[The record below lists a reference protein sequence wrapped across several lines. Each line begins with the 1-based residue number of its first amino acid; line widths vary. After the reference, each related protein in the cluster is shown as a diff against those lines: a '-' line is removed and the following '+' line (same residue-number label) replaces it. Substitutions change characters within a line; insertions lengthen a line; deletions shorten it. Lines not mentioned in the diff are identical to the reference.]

1 MYYIDINSIFLYDLT
16 DAIQEISWQIMFKK
30 FLPKE
35 TDFFIM
41 FEKAAQNVNKSAILL
56 VEMMEDLGNA
66 EIKAKE
72 IYEAEQE
79 GDMLTHEVMRNL
91 NKTFLTPIDREDIH
105 ALINN
110 IDDVLDLIWASA
122 DRAVLFKLNS
132 AAPEAVEISKVI
144 LETTEYI
151 IKAVICLKDKKYSY
165 IQEYCIEINRLEN
178 RGDRIF
184 REALVKLFDNIKDPI
199 LVIKWKEVYE
209 HLEEANDKCEDVADI
224 LESIVLKHA

>member
-1 MYYIDINSIFLYDLT
+1 
-16 DAIQEISWQIMFKK
+16 
-30 FLPKE
+30 
-35 TDFFIM
+35 M
-41 FEKAAQNVNKSAILL
+41 FERAALNVHKGALLL
-56 VEMMEDLGNA
+56 VEMMEDLSLG

-79 GDMLTHEVMRNL
+79 GDMLTHEIMRKL
-91 NKTFLTPIDREDIH
+91 NKTFLTPVDREDIH
-105 ALINN
+105 SLVNCL
-110 IDDVLDLIWASA
+110 DDVLDLIWASA
-122 DRAVLFKLNS
+122 DRAMLFKLDS
-132 AAPEAVEISKVI
+132 AQPEAVDLCKTL
-144 LETTEYI
+144 LETTDFI
-151 IKAVICLKDKKYSY
+151 IKAIGCLKGKKYSY

-209 HLEEANDKCEDVADI
+209 HLEEANDTCEDVADI

>member
-1 MYYIDINSIFLYDLT
+1 ML
-16 DAIQEISWQIMFKK
+16 KK
-30 FLPKE
+30 FLPQE

-41 FEKAAQNVNKSAILL
+41 FEKAVLNVNKGAALL
-56 VEMMEDLGNA
+56 VEMIEDLNIA
-66 EIKAKE
+66 DIKAKE
-72 IYEAEQE
+72 IYEVEQE
-79 GDMLTHEVMRNL
+79 GDMLTHELMRKL

-105 ALINN
+105 ALANKV
-110 IDDVLDLIWASA
+110 DDVIDLVWAVA
-122 DRAVLFKLNS
+122 DRAVLFKLDS
-132 AAPEAVEISKVI
+132 APPEAVDLSKTL

-151 IKAVICLKDKKYSY
+151 TKAVGCLKDKKYSY

-209 HLEEANDKCEDVADI
+209 HLEEAHDTCEDVADI

>member
-1 MYYIDINSIFLYDLT
+1 ML
-16 DAIQEISWQIMFKK
+16 KK
-30 FLPKE
+30 FLPQE

-41 FEKAAQNVNKSAILL
+41 FGKAVLNVNKGAALL
-56 VEMMEDLGNA
+56 VEMMEDLNIA
-66 EIKAKE
+66 DIKAKE
-72 IYEAEQE
+72 IYEVEQE
-79 GDMLTHEVMRNL
+79 GDMLTHEVMRKL

-105 ALINN
+105 ALANKV
-110 IDDVLDLIWASA
+110 DDVIDLVWAVA
-122 DRAVLFKLNS
+122 DRAVLFKLES
-132 AAPEAVEISKVI
+132 APPEAVDLSKT
-144 LETTEYI
+144 LFETTEYI
-151 IKAVICLKDKKYSY
+151 TKAVGCLKDKKYSY

-209 HLEEANDKCEDVADI
+209 HLEEAHDTCEDVADI